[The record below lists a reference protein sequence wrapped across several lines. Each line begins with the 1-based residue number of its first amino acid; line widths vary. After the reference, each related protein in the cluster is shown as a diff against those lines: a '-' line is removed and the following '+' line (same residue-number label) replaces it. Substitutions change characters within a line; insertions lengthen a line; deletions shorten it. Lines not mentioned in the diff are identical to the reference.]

1 MEEVEEEEELLVSN
15 EVEITV
21 IQNLKNVSF
30 TRINLIGFLFRI
42 TDRSTRHKLTEQG
55 LVFWK
60 SE

>member
-1 MEEVEEEEELLVSN
+1 MTGATSGAG
-15 EVEITV
+15 TAY
-21 IQNLKNVSF
+21 
-30 TRINLIGFLFRI
+30 LIGFLFRI